1 MGRTCDLTESQ
12 VAVLKWLSVNGIK
25 QVEIAAEL
33 GISQSAVSKCL
44 RNMGSNRQ
52 NCGRKRSTSER
63 DDRQLAR
70 LAKKNRFCSSK
81 RLAGMWKE
89 TGVEASDRTAHGR
102 LHEQGFRCRIPAVK
116 PFLNG
121 RQRQKRL
128 KWCREKKDWT
138 TEQWSS
144 VMFSNESKFVISFGN
159 KGPWVWRKKGERNM
173 NGTQMAAS
181 SEMWSFHNQ
190 LWFWGAMSA
199 AGVSDLCFLKSSV
212 NAAVY
217 QDILEYF
224 MVPAA
229 DQLFGD
235 DEFIFQQDLAPLCKN
250 PLCKIHTS
258 MVWELPRTC
267 VRLACQLTSF
277 QSHRKFMGDCE
288 KEVA

>member
-116 PFLNG
+116 PLLNG

-128 KWCREKKDWT
+128 KWCREKKEERRKT

-144 VMFSNESKFVISFGN
+144 VMFSDESKFVISFGN
-159 KGPWVWRKKGERNM
+159 KGPRVWRKKGERNM

-181 SEMWSFHNQ
+181 SEM
-190 LWFWGAMSA
+190 
-199 AGVSDLCFLKSSV
+199 
-212 NAAVY
+212 
-217 QDILEYF
+217 
-224 MVPAA
+224 
-229 DQLFGD
+229 
-235 DEFIFQQDLAPLCKN
+235 
-250 PLCKIHTS
+250 
-258 MVWELPRTC
+258 
-267 VRLACQLTSF
+267 
-277 QSHRKFMGDCE
+277 
-288 KEVA
+288 

>member
-33 GISQSAVSKCL
+33 GICQSAVSKCL

-102 LHEQGFRCRIPAVK
+102 LHEQGFPLPYTSCKTFAQWQTTTEAAEVV
-116 PFLNG
+116 
-121 RQRQKRL
+121 QREERRK
-128 KWCREKKDWT
+128 T

-144 VMFSNESKFVISFGN
+144 VMFSDESKFVISFGN
-159 KGPWVWRKKGERNM
+159 KGPRVWRKKGERNM

-181 SEMWSFHNQ
+181 SEM
-190 LWFWGAMSA
+190 
-199 AGVSDLCFLKSSV
+199 
-212 NAAVY
+212 
-217 QDILEYF
+217 
-224 MVPAA
+224 
-229 DQLFGD
+229 
-235 DEFIFQQDLAPLCKN
+235 
-250 PLCKIHTS
+250 
-258 MVWELPRTC
+258 
-267 VRLACQLTSF
+267 
-277 QSHRKFMGDCE
+277 
-288 KEVA
+288 

>member
-25 QVEIAAEL
+25 QVEIAAQL

-44 RNMGSNRQ
+44 RNMGNNRQ

-89 TGVEASDRTAHGR
+89 TGVEASDRTAHRR
-102 LHEQGFRCRIPAVK
+102 LHEQAFRCRIPVVR
-116 PFLNG
+116 PLLNG

-144 VMFSNESKFVISFGN
+144 VMFSDESKFVISFGN
-159 KGPWVWRKKGERNM
+159 KGPRVWRKKGERNM

-181 SEMWSFHNQ
+181 SEM
-190 LWFWGAMSA
+190 
-199 AGVSDLCFLKSSV
+199 
-212 NAAVY
+212 
-217 QDILEYF
+217 
-224 MVPAA
+224 
-229 DQLFGD
+229 
-235 DEFIFQQDLAPLCKN
+235 
-250 PLCKIHTS
+250 
-258 MVWELPRTC
+258 
-267 VRLACQLTSF
+267 
-277 QSHRKFMGDCE
+277 
-288 KEVA
+288 

>member
-25 QVEIAAEL
+25 QVEIAAQL

-44 RNMGSNRQ
+44 RNMGSNWQ

-70 LAKKNRFCSSK
+70 LAKKKRFCSSK

-116 PFLNG
+116 PLLNG

-128 KWCREKKDWT
+128 KWCREKKEERRKT

-144 VMFSNESKFVISFGN
+144 VMFYDESKFVQPVQPFGN
-159 KGPWVWRKKGERNM
+159 KGPRVWRKKGERNM

-181 SEMWSFHNQ
+181 SEM
-190 LWFWGAMSA
+190 
-199 AGVSDLCFLKSSV
+199 
-212 NAAVY
+212 
-217 QDILEYF
+217 
-224 MVPAA
+224 
-229 DQLFGD
+229 
-235 DEFIFQQDLAPLCKN
+235 
-250 PLCKIHTS
+250 
-258 MVWELPRTC
+258 
-267 VRLACQLTSF
+267 
-277 QSHRKFMGDCE
+277 
-288 KEVA
+288 